1 MSKIEVTLAPGSA
14 GIRVVEQE
22 RVVPSLCKDGEGRVF
37 VTIGAGETR
46 VSILN
51 ADGARD
57 ASWTALFGWS
67 FMFDIP
73 VVVNGKEV
81 RVDET
86 ELLQAAL
93 SGQARLFGTVCDTG
107 AFAEVANLRMREA
120 LDQILSHTIGAGG
133 PVHGHHYRSP
143 RLAARPPFRAHS
155 RCALMF
161 CKRSAKSDLESWR
174 YLR

>member
-133 PVHGHHYRSP
+133 QFTAII
-143 RLAARPPFRAHS
+143 LAAPAWLHAALQGSLSVRPHVLQEIS
-155 RCALMF
+155 
-161 CKRSAKSDLESWR
+161 EI
-174 YLR
+174 